1 MSSNLK
7 RTESTPLEE
16 VLYAILDPT
25 VVPHACSAPFIQL
38 LTKAYVEDSNSRPLS
53 AIGNQAHGALL
64 KQSLCAFVHRSP
76 QIDLVTLLTSY
87 FRSTLRI
94 EMPEKNLQKTG
105 IMDAIDNYN
114 VNRASQCVEL
124 MGYIVKTM
132 PDARFEGSAVSILV
146 ECTRDFDGADILL
159 ARLSSNR
166 STQGVNIAKRT
177 SSSCCSRCQ
186 ITKGIEALRRIKV
199 SLTTTPASL
208 NRKRSANTAS
218 LTDLHD
224 EACSV
229 YDDNDSEEDS
239 GIAIESYRPNI
250 DEGGPTV
257 QRISL
262 TKRMRHFGNEP
273 KVSIKKIMG
282 SGSSSSDDSILFANE
297 AECACLCYTESS
309 TNTDSTNKESQDIG
323 RRCSTLPLK
332 MIQLR
337 SDAYRA
343 LVSLAKFYLFE
354 NIPRNESINSVI
366 FNKAIQQMRKY
377 PMCAASRLSAVL
389 LADVRGIE
397 SGFLPL
403 LDKLLTSSAVSSIR
417 IYAEVVVNLAIFD
430 DPVVFWKATKSL
442 FDRALDMSSY
452 C

>member
-1 MSSNLK
+1 
-7 RTESTPLEE
+7 
-16 VLYAILDPT
+16 
-25 VVPHACSAPFIQL
+25 
-38 LTKAYVEDSNSRPLS
+38 
-53 AIGNQAHGALL
+53 
-64 KQSLCAFVHRSP
+64 
-76 QIDLVTLLTSY
+76 
-87 FRSTLRI
+87 
-94 EMPEKNLQKTG
+94 
-105 IMDAIDNYN
+105 
-114 VNRASQCVEL
+114 
-124 MGYIVKTM
+124 
-132 PDARFEGSAVSILV
+132 
-146 ECTRDFDGADILL
+146 
-159 ARLSSNR
+159 
-166 STQGVNIAKRT
+166 
-177 SSSCCSRCQ
+177 
-186 ITKGIEALRRIKV
+186 
-199 SLTTTPASL
+199 
-208 NRKRSANTAS
+208 
-218 LTDLHD
+218 
-224 EACSV
+224 
-229 YDDNDSEEDS
+229 
-239 GIAIESYRPNI
+239 
-250 DEGGPTV
+250 
-257 QRISL
+257 
-262 TKRMRHFGNEP
+262 
-273 KVSIKKIMG
+273 MG

-442 FDRALDMSSY
+442 FDRALDMSS
-452 C
+452 